1 MLVFGLTVIAAAMT
15 FSAAAESYIIVGKN
29 AKVFDGPNSD
39 YVTLNQKNPVKRH
52 RRWRQRP

>member
-15 FSAAAESYIIVGKN
+15 FPAAAESYIIVGKN

-39 YVTLNQKNPVKRH
+39 YVTLNQKNQEVA
-52 RRWRQRP
+52 QML